1 MLILLLITNW
11 HLHIGRQIDAIMTG
25 GALCDPLV
33 TLDVIGGRLRV
44 GLSREH
50 AGDMGWGMREETPG
64 SLWG

>member
-1 MLILLLITNW
+1 M
-11 HLHIGRQIDAIMTG
+11 
-25 GALCDPLV
+25 
-33 TLDVIGGRLRV
+33 VIGGRLRV